1 MNGCRCGANPPCP
14 YDWTV
19 IFCRKD
25 GFYPITGARCE
36 DWPNHA
42 GLNPGTVSIRDA
54 LTDQRLWPEGTEQ

>member
-1 MNGCRCGANPPCP
+1 MSGCRCGATPPRP

-19 IFCRKD
+19 IFCRKG

-42 GLNPGTVSIRDA
+42 DLDPGTVSIRDA
-54 LTDQRLWPEGTEQ
+54 LTD